1 MLKKC
6 KCDFWVETTW
16 NDVGE
21 YLYDKEPVKEVK
33 PMGKMAWVSHL
44 TEQGDRDELIAY
56 LMSDCYFKDYK
67 QAESA
72 ADSFLTAQKELE
84 EEGIWKKKKEDI
96 DYCPPGYYLNG
107 LIDEG

>member
-6 KCDFWVETTW
+6 KCGFWVETTW

-56 LMSDCYFKDYK
+56 LMSDCYFKDHR
-67 QAESA
+67 QAELA
-72 ADSFLTAQKELE
+72 ADSFLNAQKELE
-84 EEGIWKKKKEDI
+84 EEGIWKSAPHVDI
-96 DYCPPGYYLNG
+96 PLPAAQRKQK
-107 LIDEG
+107 

>member
-6 KCDFWVETTW
+6 KCGFWVETTW
-16 NDVGE
+16 NDVGK
-21 YLYDKEPVKEVK
+21 YLYEKEEK

-96 DYCPPGYYLNG
+96 DNCPPGYYLNG
-107 LIDEG
+107 LIDDG

>member
-6 KCDFWVETTW
+6 KCGFWVETTW

-21 YLYDKEPVKEVK
+21 YLYDKEPIKEEK

-56 LMSDCYFKDYK
+56 LMSDCYFKDHR
-67 QAESA
+67 QAELA
-72 ADSFLTAQKELE
+72 ADSFLDAQKELE
-84 EEGIWKKKKEDI
+84 EEGIWKSAPHVDIPLPAVQKKQK
-96 DYCPPGYYLNG
+96 
-107 LIDEG
+107 